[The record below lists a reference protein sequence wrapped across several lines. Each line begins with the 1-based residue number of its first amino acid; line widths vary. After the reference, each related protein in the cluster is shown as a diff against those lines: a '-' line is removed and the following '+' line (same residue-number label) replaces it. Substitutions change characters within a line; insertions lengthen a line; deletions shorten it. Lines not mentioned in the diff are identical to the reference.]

1 MTTRAA
7 ALLSTRCR
15 CLGASDEVPMIRK
28 PDSRDNL
35 HSAHPT
41 LQPLGVEWMQW
52 QHRAALAH
60 DKISAYSGNMKSV
73 HVAPYR

>member
-1 MTTRAA
+1 
-7 ALLSTRCR
+7 
-15 CLGASDEVPMIRK
+15 MIRK